1 MRDGPYPL
9 DSWLLTR
16 GNVNQPNIPVLD
28 LSFVIPVYNGS
39 RSIVKVVETIHR
51 LYTDLAFEVVLVND
65 ASEDDSEQTCLS
77 LIETYPDTVSF
88 LHLARNFGEHSAVL
102 AGLNHA
108 TGACAAILDDD
119 GQNPPEEVRR
129 LYDYLQ
135 ANGYD
140 VVYGRYA
147 VKHHSRFRRLGSGFN
162 DRMANIM
169 LKKPR
174 ELYLSSFKVLNRF
187 VVDEI
192 IKYKGA
198 FPYIDG
204 LILRTTRNVTQIEV
218 EHRDRS
224 ETPSNYNLRKL
235 FVLWL
240 NMFLNFSIIP
250 LRLSALLGM
259 LTSLV
264 SLPLLAAIVI
274 DKLYI
279 NPEVTVGLPTVLVTV
294 VFFAGVQLLILGTIG
309 EYLGRMFLDQ
319 SMSPQFVVRY
329 TRGRRRDSE

>member
-1 MRDGPYPL
+1 
-9 DSWLLTR
+9 
-16 GNVNQPNIPVLD
+16 
-28 LSFVIPVYNGS
+28 
-39 RSIVKVVETIHR
+39 
-51 LYTDLAFEVVLVND
+51 
-65 ASEDDSEQTCLS
+65 
-77 LIETYPDTVSF
+77 
-88 LHLARNFGEHSAVL
+88 
-102 AGLNHA
+102 
-108 TGACAAILDDD
+108 
-119 GQNPPEEVRR
+119 
-129 LYDYLQ
+129 
-135 ANGYD
+135 
-140 VVYGRYA
+140 
-147 VKHHSRFRRLGSGFN
+147 
-162 DRMANIM
+162 MANIM

-174 ELYLSSFKVLNRF
+174 DLYLSSFKVLNRF

-204 LILRTTRNVTQIEV
+204 LILRTTHNVAQIDV
-218 EHRDRS
+218 EHRDRF

-235 FVLWL
+235 FLLWL

-279 NPEVTVGLPTVLVTV
+279 NPDVTVGLPTVLVTV

-329 TRGRRRDSE
+329 AKGRGRDSE